1 MIHVPNSSDIYVRLG
16 ALEFGL
22 CHELSLKPSKI
33 TPSYE
38 VSFDAL
44 SLYLRN
50 YLFSLRLGYFLI
62 VGEFHRVNRA
72 ALAHRP
78 ERRRVAEHLRQRH
91 AGGDDMRIGA
101 LRHATDLAAPR
112 REIADH
118 VA

>member
-22 CHELSLKPSKI
+22 CHELSLKPSKITSSKTKPSKI

-78 ERRRVAEHLRQRH
+78 ERRRVAEHLR
-91 AGGDDMRIGA
+91 
-101 LRHATDLAAPR
+101 
-112 REIADH
+112 
-118 VA
+118 